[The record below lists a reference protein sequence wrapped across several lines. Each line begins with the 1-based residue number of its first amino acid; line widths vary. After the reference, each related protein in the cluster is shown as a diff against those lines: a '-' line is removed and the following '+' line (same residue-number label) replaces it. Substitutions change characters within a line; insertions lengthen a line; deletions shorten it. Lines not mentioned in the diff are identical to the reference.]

1 MQIYWNKRNG
11 LHKKEFNSQRINLE
25 HQHGHRFSVLG
36 HQDGRS
42 DVMWKHSILF
52 ETSNDRKRKKL
63 PLFREFSLHFNKGE
77 YRVIYLFIYYLF
89 FWCWLKAENQMLR
102 KRKTANRKRW
112 NRKTA
117 YFRCKNG
124 HKTEIW
130 RFAMPNSWL
139 ANTSFEFLLEHLRL
153 NFYFGPNW
161 KGCNVHLYFFRSCTK
176 YRSILRFNKSNIDNS
191 HTNRVG
197 LPVLKSKNV
206 SV

>member
-1 MQIYWNKRNG
+1 MATVSLFWDINMAAVTSCENTLYCFKP
-11 LHKKEFNSQRINLE
+11 LTIKKEKNF
-25 HQHGHRFSVLG
+25 
-36 HQDGRS
+36 
-42 DVMWKHSILF
+42 LF
-52 ETSNDRKRKKL
+52 FENFLCTLTMENT
-63 PLFREFSLHFNKGE
+63 E
-77 YRVIYLFIYYLF
+77 LFIYLLF
-89 FWCWLKAENQMLR
+89 IFLMLAESR
-102 KRKTANRKRW
+102 KPNAKKKENRKRW

-117 YFRCKNG
+117 YVRCKNG

-130 RFAMPNSWL
+130 RFAVPTFWL
-139 ANTSFEFLLEHLRL
+139 ANTSFEFLLEHLLL

-161 KGCNVHLYFFRSCTK
+161 KGSNVHLYFFYSCTK

>member
-1 MQIYWNKRNG
+1 MKMTKKGKR
-11 LHKKEFNSQRINLE
+11 KKENRWTPQKILLSTPNHRKRLKQSSFSRIFFTLKRSQRIPN
-25 HQHGHRFSVLG
+25 
-36 HQDGRS
+36 
-42 DVMWKHSILF
+42 
-52 ETSNDRKRKKL
+52 
-63 PLFREFSLHFNKGE
+63 
-77 YRVIYLFIYYLF
+77 YLFI
-89 FWCWLKAENQMLR
+89 FWYWLKAEYRMLR

-112 NRKTA
+112 NQKTA

-139 ANTSFEFLLEHLRL
+139 ANTSFEFLLKHLRL

-176 YRSILRFNKSNIDNS
+176 YRLILRFNKSNIDNS

>member
-1 MQIYWNKRNG
+1 MTKKGKR
-11 LHKKEFNSQRINLE
+11 KKENRWTPQKILLSTPNHRKRLKQSSFSRIFFTLKRSQRILN
-25 HQHGHRFSVLG
+25 
-36 HQDGRS
+36 
-42 DVMWKHSILF
+42 
-52 ETSNDRKRKKL
+52 
-63 PLFREFSLHFNKGE
+63 
-77 YRVIYLFIYYLF
+77 YLFI
-89 FWCWLKAENQMLR
+89 FWYWLKAENRMLR

-112 NRKTA
+112 NQKTA

-139 ANTSFEFLLEHLRL
+139 ANTSFKFLLEHLRL

-161 KGCNVHLYFFRSCTK
+161 KGCNVYLYFFRSCTK